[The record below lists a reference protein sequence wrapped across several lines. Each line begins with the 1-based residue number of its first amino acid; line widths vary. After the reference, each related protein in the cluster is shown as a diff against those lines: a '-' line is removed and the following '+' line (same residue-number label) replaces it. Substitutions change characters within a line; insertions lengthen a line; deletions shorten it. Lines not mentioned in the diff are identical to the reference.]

1 MTDDMIDDGRIVF
14 NLFFMI
20 PTNSEFSVFFLYE
33 LYECN
38 QTSRRKGTVPKSP
51 DFKLV
56 FIAQ

>member
-14 NLFFMI
+14 NLFHDPNKLRI
-20 PTNSEFSVFFLYE
+20 LRFFLYE